1 MNLVG
6 HLECFVVVAEE
17 LHFGRAAARLGM
29 AQPPLSQRIQRLE
42 QELGTRLFD
51 RSSRRVALT
60 EPGRVLLEDARDLLV
75 RVERI
80 RGLAD
85 RAGDRAVLRAGL
97 PEDLDGRV
105 VAALIGAYRDVRP
118 DLPLDLRPAA
128 TADHLRALAEGLLD
142 VAVLRHPC
150 DVSGLALGPMLGQPL
165 GVLLPED
172 SPLAAVPVLPLADL
186 RGHDLVVDGSAAPR
200 ADLLASCA
208 RHGFTPEAVH
218 ESPHPQFTLGLVL
231 AGDAVALV
239 PRARAVPG
247 TAWRPLDGD
256 PLLWRT
262 SCAWRAD
269 TAPDGPL
276 ADLVDVTT
284 RVLRAEAAM
293 APVASRVVPRP
304 SSGFLA

>member
-42 QELGTRLFD
+42 RELGTRLFD

-60 EPGRVLLEDARDLLV
+60 EPGRVLLDDARDLLA

-80 RGLAD
+80 RGLAA
-85 RAGDRAVLRAGL
+85 RAGERAVLRAGI

-118 DLPLDLRPAA
+118 DLPLDLRPAP
-128 TADHLRALAEGLLD
+128 TADHLRALNEGLLD
-142 VAVLRHPC
+142 IAVLRHPC
-150 DVSGLALGPMLGQPL
+150 DTARLSLGPMLGQPL
-165 GVLLPED
+165 GVLLPD
-172 SPLAAVPVLPLADL
+172 GSPLAASPALFLADL
-186 RGHDLVVDGSAAPR
+186 HGHDLVVEGGSAAR
-200 ADLLASCA
+200 EDLLASCA
-208 RHGFTPEAVH
+208 RHGFAPETVH
-218 ESPHPQFTLGLVL
+218 DSPHPQFTLGLVL
-231 AGDAVALV
+231 AGTALALV
-239 PRARAVPG
+239 PRARALPG
-247 TAWRPLDGD
+247 TAWRPLTGD

-262 SCAWRAD
+262 SCAWREGV
-269 TAPDGPL
+269 PPEGPL

-293 APVASRVVPRP
+293 TPVAQRVVPRP